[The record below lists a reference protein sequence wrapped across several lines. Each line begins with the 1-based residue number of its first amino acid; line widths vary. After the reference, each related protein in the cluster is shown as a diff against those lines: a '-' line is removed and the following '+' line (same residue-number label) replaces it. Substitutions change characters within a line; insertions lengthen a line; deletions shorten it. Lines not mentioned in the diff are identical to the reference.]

1 MNVTQLKLFGG
12 EDTIHF
18 NVPLSVLTLED
29 YYNSIATQAVDI
41 MIKNGVQ
48 PEDRKVILARIL
60 ASTYAIDTP
69 SFNEVYN
76 RVNAIIEGGDNE

>member
-1 MNVTQLKLFGG
+1 
-12 EDTIHF
+12 
-18 NVPLSVLTLED
+18 
-29 YYNSIATQAVDI
+29 